1 MLPFPYLVKA
11 HIATG
16 AVGLLLFWVAVFS
29 RKGGRT
35 HKQWGT
41 VFVYSMLVTGCFA
54 IGMGVST
61 LLDPV
66 ATHPKLPDTV
76 MVKGIFGWMM
86 VYLAIL
92 TISLAWHGIGVVR
105 NKRNH
110 NANRAPFDIFLQL
123 LVIVAAIN
131 CAVQGWIAGQPLMMG
146 ISIVGMA
153 SGATNLY
160 FTFSSA
166 PARHAFLLEHVKA
179 LVGAGISVYTAFM
192 TFGLVRLMPE
202 HALNPATW
210 AIPLT
215 VGLGLIFYHQAQI
228 RKANAPRVKAERGVR
243 TPALAALERS

>member
-1 MLPFPYLVKA
+1 MSLFPYLVKA

-16 AVGLLLFWVAVFS
+16 AVGLLLFWVAVLS
-29 RKGGRT
+29 RKGGPT
-35 HKQWGT
+35 HKQWGR

-66 ATHPKLPDTV
+66 GTHPKLADTV
-76 MVKGIFGWMM
+76 MVTGIFGWMM

-92 TISLAWHGIGVVR
+92 TISLAWHGIGAVR
-105 NKRNH
+105 NKRDH
-110 NANRAPFDIFLQL
+110 PANRGAFEVFLQV
-123 LVIVAAIN
+123 LVIVAAVN
-131 CAVQGWIAGQPLMMG
+131 CAVRGFLISQPLMIG
-146 ISIVGMA
+146 ISIVGVA
-153 SGATNLY
+153 SGLTNLR
-160 FTFSSA
+160 FSFGDQ
-166 PARHAFLLEHVKA
+166 PLRHGFLLEHVKA

-215 VGLGLIFYHQAQI
+215 VGLSLIFYHQYQI
-228 RKANAPRVKAERGVR
+228 RRQYAPKANTATDGR
-243 TPALAALERS
+243 TTISNALER